1 MSAVIIGSPSSG
13 SKVLRRQNLQ
23 RDINGLETI
32 TENYTIRTSDRT
44 TLAPA
49 KDVVHSSFSTA
60 VPGYA
65 RMAVETITFDES
77 DGGLTEMSVVYVG
90 LTTST
95 GLPKPVVRMIPT
107 TGAGIYGPPLT
118 IEVEFITDVTESQI
132 ATGQLTSSALPSRIG
147 NTIFGGGIPNILNG
161 LTLPSNPIEPF
172 SKMYGLVGG
181 INYLGYCQDQVDCTR
196 RGQFL
201 VARVV
206 FKEKQDAFGDPAFV
220 SNYKKV

>member
-1 MSAVIIGSPSSG
+1 MSAVIIGSPVSG
-13 SKVLRRQNLQ
+13 GKVLQRQNFQ

-32 TENYTIRTSDRT
+32 TENYIIRTSDRT
-44 TLAPA
+44 ALAPA
-49 KDVVHSSFSTA
+49 KDTTYPVFTA
-60 VPGYA
+60 TTSYP
-65 RMAVETITFDES
+65 RMAVETITFDEN
-77 DGGLTEMSVVYVG
+77 DGGLTTMNVVFVG
-90 LTTST
+90 LTSSS
-95 GLPKPVVRMIPT
+95 GLPKPVVRMLPT

-118 IEVEFITDVTESQI
+118 IEIEFITDVTESQI

-181 INYLGYCQDQVDCTR
+181 VNYLGYCQDQVDCTR

-220 SNYKKV
+220 SNFKRV